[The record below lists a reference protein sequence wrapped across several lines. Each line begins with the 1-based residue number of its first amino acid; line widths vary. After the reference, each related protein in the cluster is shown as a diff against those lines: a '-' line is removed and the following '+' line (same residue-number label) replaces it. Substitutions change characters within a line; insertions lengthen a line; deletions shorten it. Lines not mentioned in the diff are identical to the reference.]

1 MKQFWAKT
9 QRGYGFWSIRILIPD
24 DEFNFLLFLKINIEM
39 LNKLTEY
46 KENLFFG

>member
-9 QRGYGFWSIRILIPD
+9 QSSYVFEESELIQD
-24 DEFNFLLFLKINIEM
+24 DEFNFLLFLKINIEI
-39 LNKLTEY
+39 LNKLIEF